1 MGVICRITESIGES
15 GLGVVTLG
23 AMPQIIP
30 LAIAFQPPP
39 GSPGPTACPTL
50 TTPTSRLRLDHCCL
64 VSNGRGGG
72 VFQPLPPQSPEQTQQ
87 GEPLLIGLFA
97 LSVACEGGD
106 LIGGASPHD
115 LSQAVKEV
123 GKKNMSDILGF
134 VSRDGEFSRHRK
146 EFHQ

>member
-50 TTPTSRLRLDHCCL
+50 TTPTSRLQLDHCCL
-64 VSNGRGGG
+64 VSNGRGG
-72 VFQPLPPQSPEQTQQ
+72 VYSNL
-87 GEPLLIGLFA
+87 
-97 LSVACEGGD
+97 C
-106 LIGGASPHD
+106 PH
-115 LSQAVKEV
+115 SHQNRHSKE
-123 GKKNMSDILGF
+123 SHFLLGF
-134 VSRDGEFSRHRK
+134 LP
-146 EFHQ
+146 